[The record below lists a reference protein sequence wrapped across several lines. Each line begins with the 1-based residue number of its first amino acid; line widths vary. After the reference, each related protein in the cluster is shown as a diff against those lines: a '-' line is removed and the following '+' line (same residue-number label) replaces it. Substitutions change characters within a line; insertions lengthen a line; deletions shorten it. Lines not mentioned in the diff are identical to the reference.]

1 MDNGIVME
9 SKISILRN
17 IENYPFPHK
26 LSDIEAE
33 DIVNKV
39 KSILVDSVDIC
50 NDLALIN
57 MKEASNIEKNNLIER
72 RIISKKF
79 SENENGALL
88 YNQDKTIIIL
98 INDDNHISINVSKSD
113 SDLNQLYNIANK
125 IEDIMGEKIDFAFN
139 NEIGYLTSCPVNA
152 GTGLKTSIIIHL
164 PILSLQDEI
173 ENYRNI
179 ASKIGANIKGI
190 NSEKANTLGNMY
202 EVINQRTHGKSEKNI
217 IESINSLTKDLINNE
232 IEARNNLKQ
241 YTPVELEDNIF
252 RSLGILQNAR
262 IISSYEAMKHLSNVK
277 LGIEIGY
284 INDINK
290 EKVNSLMMG
299 LKPSLRILSYT
310 NESDIQ
316 RANYIR
322 EELSLG
328 NRNNK

>member
-1 MDNGIVME
+1 MDNGIVIE

-26 LSDIEAE
+26 LSHIESE
-33 DIVNKV
+33 DIINKI
-39 KSILVDSVDIC
+39 KSILIGSDDIC
-50 NDLALIN
+50 DDLVLIN
-57 MKEASNIEKNNLIER
+57 MKEASNIEKNNLMER
-72 RIISKKF
+72 RIISKNF

-88 YNQDKTIIIL
+88 YNQDKTISIL
-98 INDDNHISINVSKSD
+98 INDDNHININVSKQD

-125 IEDIMGEKIDFAFN
+125 IEDIIGEKIDFVFN

-152 GTGLKTSIIIHL
+152 GTGLKASIVVHL
-164 PILSLQDEI
+164 PILSLKDEI

-179 ASKIGANIKGI
+179 ANKIGANIKGI

-202 EVINQRTHGKSEKNI
+202 EVINQKTYGKSEKNI
-217 IESINSLTKDLINNE
+217 IESINCLTKDLVSNE
-232 IEARNNLKQ
+232 IEARNNLKK
-241 YTPVELEDNIF
+241 YTPIELEDNIF

-262 IISSYEAMKHLSNVK
+262 IISSYEVMKHLSNVK
-277 LGIEIGY
+277 LGIDIGY
-284 INDINK
+284 IKDINK
-290 EKVNSLMMG
+290 EKINSLMMG
-299 LKPSLRILSYT
+299 LKPSLRVLSYT
-310 NESDIQ
+310 NESDIE